1 MLPGLQIQFTNL
13 PKWQEYRGMIRLITG
28 ILTQKVYFPLARLL
42 LMILFH
48 IGPTVNQTYQE
59 FVQNGRELKNNLR
72 KMRSVRQR
80 LRSRRLVPRPSL
92 GFLLPLWQP
101 QKPKALQN

>member
-13 PKWQEYRGMIRLITG
+13 PKWQEYRGMIRSITG
-28 ILTQKVYFPLARLL
+28 ILTQKVYFPLARIL

-48 IGPTVNQTYQE
+48 IGPTVNRTYQE
-59 FVQNGRELKNNLR
+59 FVHSGQELKNNLR
-72 KMRSVRQR
+72 KMHLAKRR
-80 LRSRRLVPRPSL
+80 LRYRRLVPRPNLES
-92 GFLLPLWQP
+92 LLPLWQQ